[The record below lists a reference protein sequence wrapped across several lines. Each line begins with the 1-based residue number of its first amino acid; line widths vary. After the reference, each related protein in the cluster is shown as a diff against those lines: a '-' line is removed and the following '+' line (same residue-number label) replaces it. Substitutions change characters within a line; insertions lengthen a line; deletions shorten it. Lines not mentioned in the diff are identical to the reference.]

1 MTSAVSHRI
10 TNEDRIKSQSDL
22 LFYLTSL
29 RSKTLICWSIKTMNT
44 SFPNGFHYVGN
55 CIRPP
60 NEYNSILLQ
69 ATLGCSHSKCTF
81 CSAYKDKKFSIK
93 DQIYLEKDICFAS
106 KYCKEQDRVFVM
118 DGDAF
123 IMPYARWD
131 WLLTQ
136 IREKL
141 PWVKRTTCYANLKSI
156 MLKTGEELSSLHQKG
171 LKAVFLGLES
181 GHPEVRKNIRKGGT
195 PDELIHHCQRLRK
208 SGIKLVSIV
217 LLGLGQVDLSL
228 EHARETGKALSAID
242 PEAVSVLSL
251 IPLADTPLGEAHA
264 KGEFIIPNAP
274 GMIAELRE
282 LVQHTNLSRGAFRS
296 VHASN
301 YLSINARFPKDKEG
315 VLRTLDSAL
324 AGALELKP
332 EWMRGL

>member
-1 MTSAVSHRI
+1 MHNDI
-10 TNEDRIKSQSDL
+10 
-22 LFYLTSL
+22 
-29 RSKTLICWSIKTMNT
+29 
-44 SFPNGFHYVGN
+44 PNGLHHVGN

-60 NEYNSILLQ
+60 SEYNSILLQ

-81 CSAYKDKKFSIK
+81 CGAYTDKKFSIK
-93 DQIYLEKDICFAS
+93 DKKYLESDLEFAS
-106 KYCKEQDRVFVM
+106 KYCTHQDRVFVM

-123 IMPYARWD
+123 VMPFEKWD

-136 IREKL
+136 IKVKL

-156 MLKTGEELSSLHQKG
+156 MLKTDEELALLHKKG

-181 GHPEVRKNIRKGGT
+181 GHTQVRKNIRKGGT
-195 PDELIHHCQRLRK
+195 PEELISHCLRLRK
-208 SGIKLVSIV
+208 SGIRLVTIV

-242 PEAVSVLSL
+242 PEAVSALSL
-251 IPLADTPLGEAHA
+251 MPLPNTPIGDAFA
-264 KGEFIIPNAP
+264 KGEFIIPDAR

-282 LVQHTNLSRGAFRS
+282 LVKYTDLSRGAFRS

-301 YLSINARFPKDKEG
+301 YLSIDARFPQEKVE
-315 VLRTLDSAL
+315 VLKTLDQAM
-324 AGALELKP
+324 AGNIKLKP